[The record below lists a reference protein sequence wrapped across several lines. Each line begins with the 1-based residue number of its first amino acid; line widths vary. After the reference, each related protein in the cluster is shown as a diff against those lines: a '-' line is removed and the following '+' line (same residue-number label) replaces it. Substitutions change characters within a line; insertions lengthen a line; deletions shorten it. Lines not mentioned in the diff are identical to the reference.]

1 MIKRFLTSITYLFFI
16 SLFTGFVHFY
26 LVKNVILFN
35 SIYTVYRFNFT
46 LGFFELFFLHYVYEK
61 YNDKVGY
68 AFLAI
73 GIIKMA
79 LSISFLMPLITS
91 NLKDKIPDT
100 LNFFFCYFVFLIIES
115 VILVK
120 LLSKKQ

>member
-1 MIKRFLTSITYLFFI
+1 I
-16 SLFTGFVHFY
+16 SSSVEPPPEDDILEILSSRGF
-26 LVKNVILFN
+26 
-35 SIYTVYRFNFT
+35 
-46 LGFFELFFLHYVYEK
+46 GFFELFFLHYAYEK